1 MYTQSLLILVRIAFL
16 ITGFS
21 CFITVKLLPCTT
33 YWLSSK
39 VLTSVTN
46 GDIGGEIEAEAIVK
60 GMRDSEGLKLVFW
73 MDTPSGKY
81 EDIEEI
87 KTRKLSKGEEA
98 SYKAKIKPKE
108 EGFYTVYANL
118 YDDHG
123 RIDRDYD
130 IIWVES

>member
-1 MYTQSLLILVRIAFL
+1 VRKFSEILQRL
-16 ITGFS
+16 
-21 CFITVKLLPCTT
+21 
-33 YWLSSK
+33 K
-39 VLTSVTN
+39 VCVSN
-46 GDIGGEIEAEAIVK
+46 GNIGEEIEVEASVK

-81 EDIEEI
+81 EELSEI

-108 EGFYTVYANL
+108 EGLYTVYANL

-130 IIWVES
+130 ISWVER

>member
-1 MYTQSLLILVRIAFL
+1 MYIGVHGRRDGDNFHWDSPLLREE
-16 ITGFS
+16 
-21 CFITVKLLPCTT
+21 
-33 YWLSSK
+33 
-39 VLTSVTN
+39 VLRDPAEIEYISVTN

-73 MDTPSGKY
+73 MDKPSGKY
-81 EDIEEI
+81 EEIQEI

-108 EGFYTVYANL
+108 EGFYTIYANL

-123 RIDRDYD
+123 PIDRDYD
-130 IIWVES
+130 IIWVER

>member
-1 MYTQSLLILVRIAFL
+1 LYISVHGRRNGDHFYWDSPLLRQE
-16 ITGFS
+16 
-21 CFITVKLLPCTT
+21 
-33 YWLSSK
+33 
-39 VLTSVTN
+39 VLGDPAEIESIFVSN
-46 GDIGGEIEAEAIVK
+46 GDIGGEIEAEATVK

-81 EDIEEI
+81 EELAEI

-108 EGFYTVYANL
+108 EGLYTVYANL

-130 IIWVES
+130 IIWVE